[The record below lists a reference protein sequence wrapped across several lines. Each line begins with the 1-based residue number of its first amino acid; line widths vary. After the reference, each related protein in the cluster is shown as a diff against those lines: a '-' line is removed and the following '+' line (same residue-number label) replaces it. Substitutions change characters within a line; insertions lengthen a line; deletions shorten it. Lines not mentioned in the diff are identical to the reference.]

1 MPLHFAPPSEWAPL
15 LPIVH
20 YAAATAESFNDSG
33 ILSVK
38 MFKKRPEIKNLS
50 PLRSSDRRKLADQ
63 IIQDYGIQVPSQ
75 DPPGNDATTPQ
86 TTVSS
91 LRNSLLPEST
101 SSAHFTTT
109 SGPSQSLVSGTLYV
123 GTHPDQEE
131 RILWFQY
138 GKNAKLIPTVY
149 TLWQNPNIVPLL
161 HTPEFV
167 VEEKL
172 AHGSDLMIPG
182 LVKASSTSWDPRAI
196 KGAVVAVAGISKDT
210 VPLWVGTC
218 DIDVAKLGDDL
229 RGQKGIAVKGL
240 HWAGDELWSWKIVG
254 SGGREAPDS
263 VEGWKGLT
271 EDIAVAVSEVHL
283 QDGDDA
289 HDDDGGAPLAKT
301 LDGNKIRVEDL
312 VDEVEHEPTTKEVDD
327 AFNQAF
333 LYAVHKAKA
342 NGSAPHYG
350 FEFPIQPSFLISN
363 MIQPNLRLQNQHY
376 NIKKT
381 SWKNAKKFIKHLDKD
396 KLLKSKD
403 RSGGETVI
411 LDIDF
416 NDAKVTGFRPY
427 PLPKP
432 KTNTQAA
439 PSQAQPSGPS
449 SSNDPSVG
457 QKITIQSVY
466 RASSK
471 LVPTLLPSKTEFYSA
486 QQVSSALKS
495 YIEQHPD
502 LGGQGASSI
511 KLDPFIANN
520 ILGSNPSVE
529 DNRAIAAGRIA
540 RGTLQRRILEDT
552 HLCQPYHM
560 IVRTPSAAEPKPKA
574 GPPPQIHVTVEK
586 RTGTKVVTKV
596 WNLEPFFIDPQ
607 LLTPELQK
615 KCAGSA
621 SAGQLTGGKPGLLEV
636 VVQGDQRKVLIGDV
650 LAKRGIDAKWVD
662 VVDKTKPKK
671 K

>member
-1 MPLHFAPPSEWAPL
+1 
-15 LPIVH
+15 
-20 YAAATAESFNDSG
+20 
-33 ILSVK
+33 

-63 IIQDYGIQVPSQ
+63 IIQDYEIQVPSQ
-75 DPPGNDATTPQ
+75 DPPGEDATTPH

-101 SSAHFTTT
+101 SSARFTTT

-123 GTHPDQEE
+123 GTHADQEE
-131 RILWFQY
+131 RILWFQH

-172 AHGSDLMIPG
+172 SHGSDLMIPG
-182 LVKASSTSWDPRAI
+182 LVKASSASWDPRAI

-271 EDIAVAVSEVHL
+271 EDISVAVGEVDL
-283 QDGDDA
+283 QDDDDA

-312 VDEVEHEPTTKEVDD
+312 VDEAEEHEPTTKEVDD

-350 FEFPIQPSFLISN
+350 FDFPIQPSFLISN

-432 KTNTQAA
+432 KTNNTQAA
-439 PSQAQPSGPS
+439 QSQGQPSGPS

-574 GPPPQIHVTVEK
+574 GPAPQIHVTVEK

-636 VVQGDQRKVLIGDV
+636 VVQGDQRKVLISDV

-662 VVDKTKPKK
+662 VVDKTKSKK